1 MEFDVLLQE
10 FVMPLDIG
18 WILSFLLLGSF
29 VGFLAGLLGVG
40 GGGIM
45 VPVLTTLF
53 LYQGVP
59 AVNVIHLALGT
70 SMASIIVTSI
80 SSLRAHNTEGA
91 VLWQVVKIMSPG
103 IVLGTFLATFIAA
116 IASSFYLAI
125 FFSLFMAFV
134 SLQMFFN
141 KKPKP
146 NRELAGNGGLL
157 LCGSGIGAVSALVST
172 GGGSLTVPYLIWQNV
187 DVKKAVGTSAAIGL
201 PIAVSGTAG
210 YVITGWSATSLG
222 NHTLGFVYLPA
233 VLFIS
238 ITSFITAPFGAKLA
252 HRLPVATL
260 RKLFALLLI
269 ILSIKMLFSVL

>member
-1 MEFDVLLQE
+1 MLQE
-10 FVMPLDIG
+10 LLMPLDIV
-18 WILSFLLLGSF
+18 WILSFLLLGAF
-29 VGFLAGLLGVG
+29 VGFMAGLLGVG

-59 AVNVIHLALGT
+59 AEHVVHLALGT

-80 SSLRAHNTEGA
+80 SSLRAHNSAGA
-91 VLWQVVKIMSPG
+91 VLWQVVKVMSPG

-116 IASSFYLAI
+116 YASSFYLAI
-125 FFSLFMAFV
+125 FFSLFMAVV

-141 KKPKP
+141 KKP
-146 NRELAGNGGLL
+146 NASRELAGNGGLL
-157 LCGSGIGAVSALVST
+157 LGGSGIGAVSALVST
-172 GGGSLTVPYLIWQNV
+172 GGGSLTVPYLVWQNV
-187 DVKKAVGTSAAIGL
+187 DIKKAIGTSAAIGL
-201 PIAVSGTAG
+201 PIAIAGTVG
-210 YVITGWSATSLG
+210 YVINGWSNTSLSH
-222 NHTLGFVYLPA
+222 HTLGFVYLPA

-252 HRLPVATL
+252 HRLPVKL
-260 RKLFALLLI
+260 LKKLFALLLI